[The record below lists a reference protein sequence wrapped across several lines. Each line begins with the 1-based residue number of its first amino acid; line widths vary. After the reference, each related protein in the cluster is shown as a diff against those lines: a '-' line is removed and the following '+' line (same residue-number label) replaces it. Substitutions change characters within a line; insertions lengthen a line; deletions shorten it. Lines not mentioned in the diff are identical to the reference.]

1 MLSALFPLAYG
12 TVFLFLLVQ
21 AFRMMRLSPGF
32 SSPDHSRRRTDRTGL
47 LTTHPELLDA
57 DGSITGEDLLVVRFR
72 GLDQPETSIT
82 D

>member
-21 AFRMMRLSPGF
+21 AFRMMRLSPG